1 MFASSKLKNHKSSDN
16 KQRLF
21 RYTEII
27 DRNFAMHFKPIPK
40 IRAIHQ
46 TIVNSAW
53 GPLAWDVSKK
63 FRTSLE

>member
-1 MFASSKLKNHKSSDN
+1 MFAPSKLKNHKSSDN

-27 DRNFAMHFKPIPK
+27 DRNFPMNFKPIPK

-46 TIVNSAW
+46 TIVNSD
-53 GPLAWDVSKK
+53 GISD
-63 FRTSLE
+63 R